1 MLNHDESLFEK
12 INYLQDN
19 VVASSHLV
27 HNSIE
32 ELNRAIR
39 AADTTLNNAI
49 NTFGQLNFTK
59 FLENVR
65 YTQKRALTD
74 TSVYEFRLS
83 KMFPM
88 RKNKHQS
95 NVISKLR
102 RCLRWPSTR
111 LVWTE
116 RRKRYN
122 SLWSSP
128 FSRLRANNVRGRV
141 VTIMT
146 ILMSHA
152 SKRNLINARLQRSKK
167 DT

>member
-1 MLNHDESLFEK
+1 MLSHDESLFEK

-65 YTQKRALTD
+65 YTQHRALTH
-74 TSVYEFRLS
+74 TFVYGFRSS

-88 RKNKHQS
+88 RKNKHHL

-102 RCLRWPSTR
+102 RC
-111 LVWTE
+111 
-116 RRKRYN
+116 
-122 SLWSSP
+122 
-128 FSRLRANNVRGRV
+128 SR
-141 VTIMT
+141 
-146 ILMSHA
+146 
-152 SKRNLINARLQRSKK
+152 
-167 DT
+167 

>member
-1 MLNHDESLFEK
+1 MSNFQELQANKLSWMLNHDESLFEK

-65 YTQKRALTD
+65 YTLCLTGLLIQVVEDVSDAEKQASVERSIKAQEVLEMTQHEISLNGEKEKIQFALELAIFEVT
-74 TSVYEFRLS
+74 
-83 KMFPM
+83 
-88 RKNKHQS
+88 RK
-95 NVISKLR
+95 
-102 RCLRWPSTR
+102 
-111 LVWTE
+111 
-116 RRKRYN
+116 
-122 SLWSSP
+122 
-128 FSRLRANNVRGRV
+128 
-141 VTIMT
+141 
-146 ILMSHA
+146 
-152 SKRNLINARLQRSKK
+152 QRE
-167 DT
+167 

>member
-65 YTQKRALTD
+65 YTITPKRELLLTFLFM
-74 TSVYEFRLS
+74 YLGC
-83 KMFPM
+83 
-88 RKNKHQS
+88 
-95 NVISKLR
+95 R
-102 RCLRWPSTR
+102 RC
-111 LVWTE
+111 
-116 RRKRYN
+116 
-122 SLWSSP
+122 
-128 FSRLRANNVRGRV
+128 F
-141 VTIMT
+141 
-146 ILMSHA
+146 
-152 SKRNLINARLQRSKK
+152 
-167 DT
+167 